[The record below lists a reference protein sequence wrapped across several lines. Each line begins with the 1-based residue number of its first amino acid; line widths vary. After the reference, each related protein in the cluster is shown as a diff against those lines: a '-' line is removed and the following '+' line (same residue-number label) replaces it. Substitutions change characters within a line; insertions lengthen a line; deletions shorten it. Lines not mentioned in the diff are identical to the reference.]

1 MKLFEDIELFI
12 GIAHIAGI
20 FVGFGALISLTGR
33 DEIEVSQLGRIR
45 SVVTSGLLVIVAS
58 LIPIAFDRYG
68 ITGHIFWFLCSL
80 IFFFLNWAV
89 IIFSLRNPENK
100 EAAVNQIKSN
110 KVLTILFWILL
121 EIPLQ
126 IPLILTIIGLFPS
139 LEPAFYTTAL
149 FFSLFEAIFVLGQV
163 VYSQSNLSGTHR
175 RPTHI

>member
-1 MKLFEDIELFI
+1 MLEEIELFI

-58 LIPIAFDRYG
+58 LIPIGLDQYG
-68 ITGHIFWFLCSL
+68 LTGHIFWFLCSL
-80 IFFFLNWAV
+80 IFLCLNWV
-89 IIFSLRNPENK
+89 LIIFSLRNPENK
-100 EAAVNQIKSN
+100 ETAINQIKSS
-110 KVLTILFWILL
+110 KVISLVFWVSL

-126 IPLILTIIGLFPS
+126 IPLILTIIGIFPNF
-139 LEPAFYTTAL
+139 EAAFYTTAL
-149 FFSLFEAIFVLGQV
+149 LFSLFEAIFVLGQV
-163 VYSQSNLSGTHR
+163 VYSQSNLPSSHG

>member
-1 MKLFEDIELFI
+1 MFEDIELFI

-58 LIPIAFDRYG
+58 LIPIGLDRYG
-68 ITGHIFWFLCSL
+68 LEGHIFWFLCSL
-80 IFFFLNWAV
+80 IFLCLNWAL
-89 IIFSLRNPENK
+89 IIVSLRNPENR
-100 EAAVNQIKSN
+100 EAAINQIKSS
-110 KVLTILFWILL
+110 KVVSLLFWILL

-126 IPLILTIIGLFPS
+126 IPLILTIIGIFPNF
-139 LEPAFYTTAL
+139 EAAFYTTAL
-149 FFSLFEAIFVLGQV
+149 LFSLFEAIFVLGQV
-163 VYSQSNLSGTHR
+163 VYSQGTLSSSHK